1 MCIHSVYDYCMLV
14 VLMYY
19 LFFYRLCFV
28 GNHEQQS
35 LTSFVKAAERSH
47 GILNYA
53 KASDKLWSLYVLQ
66 LTQHYLKSNNIRR
79 LTLVTCI
86 GKQPACSTWVMG
98 PDVQINS
105 DGKLILPENQAFF
118 W

>member
-1 MCIHSVYDYCMLV
+1 MLCI
-14 VLMYY
+14 VLMYC
-19 LFFYRLCFV
+19 LLCYRPCFV

-66 LTQHYLKSNNIRR
+66 LTQHYLKSSNIWH

-86 GKQPACSTWVMG
+86 GKQPACSIWVMG

-105 DGKLILPENQAFF
+105 DGKLIPPENQAFF